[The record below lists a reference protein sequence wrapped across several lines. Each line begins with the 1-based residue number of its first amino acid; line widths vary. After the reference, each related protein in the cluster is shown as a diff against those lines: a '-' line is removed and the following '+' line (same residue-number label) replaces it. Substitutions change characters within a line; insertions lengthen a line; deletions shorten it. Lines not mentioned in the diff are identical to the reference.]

1 MLESATVPER
11 MAKVAKQKA
20 DNKGFILTG
29 VLMLRAAAEPARAA
43 RATRLETC
51 IVIIRLFRVVWQK
64 TEGLQKYGAEE
75 LFGRRRKKGVEIVG
89 RGIINSWSW
98 RRFTASTH
106 STQFLRDRVTNCP
119 KGKP

>member
-43 RATRLETC
+43 KATRLETC

-64 TEGLQKYGAEE
+64 KLQDYRSMEQKSCLEEEG
-75 LFGRRRKKGVEIVG
+75 RKV
-89 RGIINSWSW
+89 
-98 RRFTASTH
+98 
-106 STQFLRDRVTNCP
+106 
-119 KGKP
+119 

>member
-51 IVIIRLFRVVWQK
+51 IVIIGLVRVVWQETNYRSMGQK
-64 TEGLQKYGAEE
+64 SCLEEEG
-75 LFGRRRKKGVEIVG
+75 RKV
-89 RGIINSWSW
+89 
-98 RRFTASTH
+98 
-106 STQFLRDRVTNCP
+106 
-119 KGKP
+119 